1 MTNACFVVNMNLY
14 ITFFYCVVAK
24 QMWTN
29 ISACVNVDCG
39 SCFKNIG
46 RLWLSNKNFV
56 VVNVFSS
63 TSLGTKELYML
74 SGWSLE
80 KCESSVTKDSNY
92 DTKLEA
98 SLSSIE
104 DVRTRA
110 KAKQAEAFRKSTR
123 QRARMNEDMKRSYL
137 VSYGPPWARYFGGY
151 QDRLLGGPLGLPDL
165 RCTTPDGV
173 KYKDYRGEALD

>member
-1 MTNACFVVNMNLY
+1 
-14 ITFFYCVVAK
+14 
-24 QMWTN
+24 MWTN

-39 SCFKNIG
+39 SCFENIG

-56 VVNVFSS
+56 VVNVFTS
-63 TSLGTKELYML
+63 TSLETKELYML

-80 KCESSVTKDSNY
+80 KCESSVTQNSNY

-123 QRARMNEDMKRSYL
+123 QIASMNEDMKKE
-137 VSYGPPWARYFGGY
+137 
-151 QDRLLGGPLGLPDL
+151 LLRACLGLL
-165 RCTTPDGV
+165 CSQFHSSTPTLINQTHPTLETLLPEKVRVQPQLHVFPGV
-173 KYKDYRGEALD
+173 PQEVLPKFKF